1 MITKKTV
8 NTKISNLRKS
18 LAGEEGDGAQGALT
32 RTPAM
37 YLKFKPTLINFDF
50 IQMFIILLLSLHC

>member
-1 MITKKTV
+1 MIKKKTV
-8 NTKISNLRKS
+8 NTKISNLRKN